1 MTDREAR
8 YLSGRKSEQVTDKDR
23 EWARQR
29 REREQGQ
36 KCDWKREGRHIP
48 LKCPLRGRS
57 LGEQAGVA
65 QRLDRQAV
73 TTLGQGPAPLRHSH
87 QPLLLA
93 QARLAM
99 PPPPLPISQP
109 ASSGPTGASQ
119 PHLANKPPTSNPH
132 PTVWLKP
139 KLIRPIWATSVVW
152 GTDRSLH
159 KLSTLCLTCL
169 AWCMW
174 QDVCQNTTPFSFS
187 GTCYYLLT

>member
-8 YLSGRKSEQVTDKDR
+8 YSSGRKSEQVADKDGEGAR
-23 EWARQR
+23 ER

-36 KCDWKREGRHIP
+36 TCDWKREGRHIP

-99 PPPPLPISQP
+99 PPLCPSVSQP
-109 ASSGPTGASQ
+109 PVDQLEPRNLTLPT
-119 PHLANKPPTSNPH
+119 NPPTSNPH

-139 KLIRPIWATSVVW
+139 KLIRPIRATSVVW
-152 GTDRSLH
+152 GTDWSLH
-159 KLSTLCLTCL
+159 KLSTLCLTRL

>member
-8 YLSGRKSEQVTDKDR
+8 YLSGRKSEQVTDKDGEGAR
-23 EWARQR
+23 ER

-99 PPPPLPISQP
+99 PPLCPSVSQP
-109 ASSGPTGASQ
+109 PVDQLEPRNLTLPTNPLLPTPTQLYGSSPNWFAPSEQ
-119 PHLANKPPTSNPH
+119 PL
-132 PTVWLKP
+132 
-139 KLIRPIWATSVVW
+139 
-152 GTDRSLH
+152 
-159 KLSTLCLTCL
+159 
-169 AWCMW
+169 
-174 QDVCQNTTPFSFS
+174 
-187 GTCYYLLT
+187 